1 MGESLEA
8 KELMN
13 LLKADVQDFVAMR
26 NAPDST
32 YALLGRGLDEVANS
46 EEAHSAGMDY
56 GEMMKVH
63 EIASKHLEVFGH
75 PADEADSAAA
85 MRALFGLEDESERMM
100 LGKKN
105 PTVYLSRSAL
115 PKDVDNPKKLRTLA
129 SRMQNAFNEMLDK
142 HCETNALDGG
152 GEIIKLRIE
161 VNFGGC
167 AMEGDGDQWSHLKP
181 GALRCDKGFISY
193 TKTPGG
199 IVGPSKTGAVYT
211 GSYCPPLEFTFPKS
225 KTEGIVKYFGGQKK
239 IVWESKGLK
248 GSGGGLLG
256 GLGDLFGKYRT
267 QSL

>member
-1 MGESLEA
+1 
-8 KELMN
+8 
-13 LLKADVQDFVAMR
+13 
-26 NAPDST
+26 
-32 YALLGRGLDEVANS
+32 
-46 EEAHSAGMDY
+46 
-56 GEMMKVH
+56 
-63 EIASKHLEVFGH
+63 
-75 PADEADSAAA
+75 
-85 MRALFGLEDESERMM
+85 
-100 LGKKN
+100 
-105 PTVYLSRSAL
+105 
-115 PKDVDNPKKLRTLA
+115 
-129 SRMQNAFNEMLDK
+129 MQNAFNEMLDK

-152 GEIIKLRIE
+152 GEIIKPRIEGPKIRME

-199 IVGPSKTGAVYT
+199 IVGPYKTGAVYT

-267 QSL
+267 QSLCGAAGTRVELTC